1 MQPVGLKIK
10 RNVALLLSVSFL
22 PCFLAYGITP
32 QMPQK
37 EETAV
42 MAETDAKEV
51 AETGADTEA
60 AKRKAQLSGMFR
72 ALSDRGTDR
81 ERAAEDYRKIGFTYT
96 EEMYLQLSGNDTVP
110 EDWQEEM
117 APLMEGLIEEEAE
130 FTEETGTDDGA
141 DEKAWEPVN
150 ALDAGR
156 YAWATGS
163 TEELPVALDAARAA
177 QKRLGFP
184 YSQPRRDSGIAYDC
198 SSLVY
203 WAYRDAGVNID
214 PVNCHTAASI
224 AEYLEGTGRG
234 VDAGDLKAG
243 DLIFYSFKKNGR
255 YKNISHVAMVCDG
268 GLMVQ
273 ASSTLGRVV
282 MSEISLAKAVAI
294 ARPVSEAATEGQPDA
309 QTATSSEAV
318 QMEALTGTSAG
329 EVAEVIEVQETTAE
343 YGPGFP
349 LPAEEANDAKAAE
362 SETQEYGPGFVTE
375 EASETEA
382 QAQPEVEPETQP
394 SAESTGAQ
402 PDFS

>member
-1 MQPVGLKIK
+1 MQPVSSRIK
-10 RNVALLLSVSFL
+10 RNAALLFSVSFL

-32 QMPQK
+32 QAPKK
-37 EETAV
+37 EDTAV
-42 MAETDAKEV
+42 VAEADAKEA

-60 AKRKAQLSGMFR
+60 AKRKTQLSGMFR

-81 ERAAEDYRKIGFTYT
+81 ERTVGDYRKIGFTYT

-117 APLMEGLIEEEAE
+117 TPLMEGLIEEEAE
-130 FTEETGTDDGA
+130 FAEEAGTDDGT

-203 WAYRDAGVNID
+203 WSYRDAGVNID

-243 DLIFYSFKKNGR
+243 DLIFYSFKQNGR

-294 ARPVSEAATEGQPDA
+294 ARPVSETTAEGQLDD
-309 QTATSSEAV
+309 QTATGSEATWT
-318 QMEALTGTSAG
+318 ETLTRTSAG
-329 EVAEVIEVQETTAE
+329 EVTEVTEVQETTAE
-343 YGPGFP
+343 YGPGV
-349 LPAEEANDAKAAE
+349 LSQEEETDDTQAAE
-362 SETQEYGPGFVTE
+362 TETQEYGPGFVTE
-375 EASETEA
+375 EGSETET
-382 QAQPEVEPETQP
+382 QAQPEAEAQTQP
-394 SAESTGAQ
+394 SPEGAGA
-402 PDFS
+402 

>member
-1 MQPVGLKIK
+1 MQPVRFRIK
-10 RNVALLLSVSFL
+10 YNVALLLTASFL

-32 QMPQK
+32 QTPR
-37 EETAV
+37 EEQVAATA
-42 MAETDAKEV
+42 E
-51 AETGADTEA
+51 AETGEAMEAGKNTEA

-81 ERAAEDYRKIGFTYT
+81 ERATGDYRKIGFTYT
-96 EEMYLQLSGNDTVP
+96 EEMYLQLSGNNTVP

-130 FTEETGTDDGA
+130 FTEEPNTDDGA

-163 TEELPVALDAARAA
+163 TEELPAALDATRAA

-203 WAYRDAGVNID
+203 WAYRDAGVDID

-243 DLIFYSFKKNGR
+243 DLIFYSFKRNGR
-255 YKNISHVAMVCDG
+255 YKDISHVAMVCDG

-294 ARPVSEAATEGQPDA
+294 ARPVSETARDGQLDV
-309 QTATSSEAV
+309 QTATSSEAA
-318 QMEALTGTSAG
+318 QMEVPAGTPVE
-329 EVAEVIEVQETTAE
+329 EVAEAPETEAEV
-343 YGPGFP
+343 GPGVP
-349 LPAEEANDAKAAE
+349 LQTEEADGVNATE

-375 EASETEA
+375 E
-382 QAQPEVEPETQP
+382 EPESKSMDECQLLQEP
-394 SAESTGAQ
+394 REGESE
-402 PDFS
+402 

>member
-1 MQPVGLKIK
+1 
-10 RNVALLLSVSFL
+10 
-22 PCFLAYGITP
+22 
-32 QMPQK
+32 
-37 EETAV
+37 
-42 MAETDAKEV
+42 
-51 AETGADTEA
+51 
-60 AKRKAQLSGMFR
+60 
-72 ALSDRGTDR
+72 
-81 ERAAEDYRKIGFTYT
+81 
-96 EEMYLQLSGNDTVP
+96 MYLQLSGSDTVP

-130 FTEETGTDDGA
+130 FTEETDTDDGA

-156 YAWATGS
+156 YAWATDS

-203 WAYRDAGVNID
+203 WAYRDAGVNVD

-294 ARPVSEAATEGQPDA
+294 ARPVSEITTEGQLDV
-309 QTATSSEAV
+309 QTATGSEATRT
-318 QMEALTGTSAG
+318 ETLTGTSAE
-329 EVAEVIEVQETTAE
+329 EVTETMGVMEVQETTAE
-343 YGPGFP
+343 YGPGV
-349 LPAEEANDAKAAE
+349 LSQERKTDDAKASE
-362 SETQEYGPGFVTE
+362 LETQEYGPGFVTE

-382 QAQPEVEPETQP
+382 QAQPEAAPETQP
-394 SAESTGAQ
+394 SAESTGA
-402 PDFS
+402 

>member
-1 MQPVGLKIK
+1 MQPVRFRIK
-10 RNVALLLSVSFL
+10 YNVALLLTASFL

-32 QMPQK
+32 QTPR
-37 EETAV
+37 EEQVAATA
-42 MAETDAKEV
+42 E
-51 AETGADTEA
+51 AETGEAMEAGKNTEA

-81 ERAAEDYRKIGFTYT
+81 ERATGDYRKIGFTYT
-96 EEMYLQLSGNDTVP
+96 EEMYLQLSGNNTVP

-130 FTEETGTDDGA
+130 FTEEPNTDDGA

-163 TEELPVALDAARAA
+163 TEELPAALDATRAA

-203 WAYRDAGVNID
+203 WAYRDAGVDID

-243 DLIFYSFKKNGR
+243 DLIFYSFKRNGR
-255 YKNISHVAMVCDG
+255 YKDISHVAMVCDG

-294 ARPVSEAATEGQPDA
+294 ARPVSETAKDGQPDV
-309 QTATSSEAV
+309 QTATSSEAA
-318 QMEALTGTSAG
+318 QMEVPAGTPVE
-329 EVAEVIEVQETTAE
+329 EVAEAPETEAEV
-343 YGPGFP
+343 GPGVP
-349 LPAEEANDAKAAE
+349 LQTEEADGVNATE

-375 EASETEA
+375 E
-382 QAQPEVEPETQP
+382 EPESKSMDECQLLQEP
-394 SAESTGAQ
+394 REGESE
-402 PDFS
+402 

>member
-1 MQPVGLKIK
+1 MQPVSSRIK
-10 RNVALLLSVSFL
+10 RNAALLFSVSFL

-32 QMPQK
+32 QAPKK
-37 EETAV
+37 EDTAV
-42 MAETDAKEV
+42 VAEADAKEV

-81 ERAAEDYRKIGFTYT
+81 ERTVGDYRKIGFTYT

-117 APLMEGLIEEEAE
+117 TPLMEGLIEEEAE
-130 FTEETGTDDGA
+130 FAEEAGTDDGT

-203 WAYRDAGVNID
+203 WSYRDAGVNID

-243 DLIFYSFKKNGR
+243 DLIFYSFKQNGR

-294 ARPVSEAATEGQPDA
+294 ARPVLETTAEGQLDD
-309 QTATSSEAV
+309 QTATSSEAA
-318 QMEALTGTSAG
+318 QMEVPAGTPVE
-329 EVAEVIEVQETTAE
+329 EVAEAPETEAEV
-343 YGPGFP
+343 GPGVP
-349 LPAEEANDAKAAE
+349 LQTEEADGVNATE

-375 EASETEA
+375 E
-382 QAQPEVEPETQP
+382 EPESKSMDECQLLQEP
-394 SAESTGAQ
+394 REGENE
-402 PDFS
+402 

>member
-1 MQPVGLKIK
+1 MQPVRFRIK
-10 RNVALLLSVSFL
+10 YNVALLLTASFL

-32 QMPQK
+32 QTPR
-37 EETAV
+37 EEQVAATA
-42 MAETDAKEV
+42 E
-51 AETGADTEA
+51 AETGEAMEAGKNTEA

-81 ERAAEDYRKIGFTYT
+81 ERATGDYRKIVFTYT
-96 EEMYLQLSGNDTVP
+96 EEMYLQLSGNNTVP

-130 FTEETGTDDGA
+130 FTEEPNTDDGA
-141 DEKAWEPVN
+141 DEKAWEPIN

-234 VDAGDLKAG
+234 VEAGDLKAG
-243 DLIFYSFKKNGR
+243 DLIFYSFKRNGR
-255 YKNISHVAMVCDG
+255 YKDISHVAMVCDG

-294 ARPVSEAATEGQPDA
+294 ARPVSEITGEGQPGV
-309 QTATSSEAV
+309 QTATSSEAA
-318 QMEALTGTSAG
+318 QMEVPAGTPAE
-329 EVAEVIEVQETTAE
+329 EVAEAQETAAE
-343 YGPGFP
+343 VGPGVP
-349 LPAEEANDAKAAE
+349 LQIEEADGVNAAE
-362 SETQEYGPGFVTE
+362 PEIQEYGPGFVTE
-375 EASETEA
+375 E
-382 QAQPEVEPETQP
+382 EPE
-394 SAESTGAQ
+394 SESMDECQLLQEPKEGENK
-402 PDFS
+402 

>member
-1 MQPVGLKIK
+1 MQPVGFRIK
-10 RNVALLLSVSFL
+10 YNVALLLTASFL

-32 QMPQK
+32 QTPK
-37 EETAV
+37 EEQVAATA
-42 MAETDAKEV
+42 E
-51 AETGADTEA
+51 AETGEAMEAGKNTEV

-81 ERAAEDYRKIGFTYT
+81 ERATGDYRKIGFTYT
-96 EEMYLQLSGNDTVP
+96 EEMYLQLSGNNTVP

-130 FTEETGTDDGA
+130 FTEEANTDDGA

-163 TEELPVALDAARAA
+163 TEELPAALDAARAA

-203 WAYRDAGVNID
+203 WAYRDAGVDID

-243 DLIFYSFKKNGR
+243 DLIFYSFKRNGR
-255 YKNISHVAMVCDG
+255 YKDISHVAMVCDG

-294 ARPVSEAATEGQPDA
+294 ARPVSETAGDGQPDV
-309 QTATSSEAV
+309 QTATGSEATWT
-318 QMEALTGTSAG
+318 ETLTRTSAG
-329 EVAEVIEVQETTAE
+329 EVAEVTEVQETTAE
-343 YGPGFP
+343 YGPGV
-349 LPAEEANDAKAAE
+349 LSQEEETDDTQAAE
-362 SETQEYGPGFVTE
+362 TETQEYGPGFVTE
-375 EASETEA
+375 EGSETET
-382 QAQPEVEPETQP
+382 QAQPEAEAQTEPSPE
-394 SAESTGAQ
+394 GAGA
-402 PDFS
+402 

>member
-1 MQPVGLKIK
+1 MQPVSSRIK
-10 RNVALLLSVSFL
+10 RNAALLFSVSFL

-32 QMPQK
+32 QAPKK
-37 EETAV
+37 EDTAV
-42 MAETDAKEV
+42 VAEADAKEA

-81 ERAAEDYRKIGFTYT
+81 ERTVGDYRKIGFTYT

-117 APLMEGLIEEEAE
+117 TPLMEGLIEEEAE
-130 FTEETGTDDGA
+130 FAEEAGTDDGT

-203 WAYRDAGVNID
+203 WSYRDAGVNID

-243 DLIFYSFKKNGR
+243 DLIFYSFKQNGR

-294 ARPVSEAATEGQPDA
+294 ARPVSETTAEGQLDD
-309 QTATSSEAV
+309 QTATGSEATWT
-318 QMEALTGTSAG
+318 ETLTRTSAG
-329 EVAEVIEVQETTAE
+329 EVTEVTEVQETTAE
-343 YGPGFP
+343 YGPGV
-349 LPAEEANDAKAAE
+349 LSQEEETDDTQAAE
-362 SETQEYGPGFVTE
+362 TEMQEYGPGFVTE
-375 EASETEA
+375 EGSETET
-382 QAQPEVEPETQP
+382 QAQPEAEAQTQP
-394 SAESTGAQ
+394 SPEGAGA
-402 PDFS
+402 

>member
-1 MQPVGLKIK
+1 MQPVSSRIK
-10 RNVALLLSVSFL
+10 RNAALLFSVSFL

-32 QMPQK
+32 QAPKK
-37 EETAV
+37 EDTAV
-42 MAETDAKEV
+42 VAEADAKEA

-81 ERAAEDYRKIGFTYT
+81 ERTVGDYRKIGFTYT

-117 APLMEGLIEEEAE
+117 TPLMEGLIEEEAE
-130 FTEETGTDDGA
+130 FAEEAGTDDGT

-203 WAYRDAGVNID
+203 WSYRDAGVNID
-214 PVNCHTAASI
+214 PVTCHTAASI

-243 DLIFYSFKKNGR
+243 DLIFYSFKQNGR

-294 ARPVSEAATEGQPDA
+294 ARPVSETTAEGQLDD
-309 QTATSSEAV
+309 QTATGSEATWT
-318 QMEALTGTSAG
+318 ETLTRTSAG
-329 EVAEVIEVQETTAE
+329 EVTEVTEVQETTAE
-343 YGPGFP
+343 YGPGV
-349 LPAEEANDAKAAE
+349 LSQEEETDDTQAAE
-362 SETQEYGPGFVTE
+362 TETQEYGPGFVTE
-375 EASETEA
+375 EGSETET
-382 QAQPEVEPETQP
+382 QAQPEAEAQTQP
-394 SAESTGAQ
+394 SPEGAGA
-402 PDFS
+402 

>member
-10 RNVALLLSVSFL
+10 RNVALLLAVSFL

-81 ERAAEDYRKIGFTYT
+81 ERAAEDYRKIGFAYT

-294 ARPVSEAATEGQPDA
+294 ARPVSEATTEGQPDA

-402 PDFS
+402 LDFS

>member
-1 MQPVGLKIK
+1 
-10 RNVALLLSVSFL
+10 
-22 PCFLAYGITP
+22 
-32 QMPQK
+32 
-37 EETAV
+37 
-42 MAETDAKEV
+42 
-51 AETGADTEA
+51 
-60 AKRKAQLSGMFR
+60 
-72 ALSDRGTDR
+72 
-81 ERAAEDYRKIGFTYT
+81 
-96 EEMYLQLSGNDTVP
+96 
-110 EDWQEEM
+110 
-117 APLMEGLIEEEAE
+117 MEGLIEEEAE
-130 FTEETGTDDGA
+130 FTEEAGTDDGA

-150 ALDAGR
+150 TLDAER

-255 YKNISHVAMVCDG
+255 YKNISHVAMVCDD

-282 MSEISLAKAVAI
+282 MSEISLSKAVAI
-294 ARPVSEAATEGQPDA
+294 ARPVSETTSEWQPDA
-309 QTATSSEAV
+309 QTATGSEAA
-318 QMEALTGTSAG
+318 QAEALTGTPAG
-329 EVAEVIEVQETTAE
+329 EVTEAMEVQETAAE
-343 YGPGFP
+343 YGPGFS
-349 LPAEEANDAKAAE
+349 LPAGETDNIKVSEP
-362 SETQEYGPGFVTE
+362 ETQEYGPGFVIE
-375 EASETEA
+375 EGSETET
-382 QAQPEVEPETQP
+382 QAQPEAEVQTEPSSEG
-394 SAESTGAQ
+394 TGA
-402 PDFS
+402 

>member
-1 MQPVGLKIK
+1 MQPVRFRIK
-10 RNVALLLSVSFL
+10 HNVALLLTASFL

-32 QMPQK
+32 QTPR
-37 EETAV
+37 EEQVAV
-42 MAETDAKEV
+42 VVK
-51 AETGADTEA
+51 AETGEAMEAGKNTEA

-81 ERAAEDYRKIGFTYT
+81 ERATGDYRKIGFTYT
-96 EEMYLQLSGNDTVP
+96 EEMYLQLSGNNTVP

-130 FTEETGTDDGA
+130 FTEEANTDDGA

-163 TEELPVALDAARAA
+163 TEELPAALDAARAA

-203 WAYRDAGVNID
+203 WAYRDAGVDID

-294 ARPVSEAATEGQPDA
+294 ARPVSEITGEGQPDV
-309 QTATSSEAV
+309 QTATSSEAA
-318 QMEALTGTSAG
+318 QMEVPAGTPVE
-329 EVAEVIEVQETTAE
+329 EVAEAPETEAEV
-343 YGPGFP
+343 GPGVP
-349 LPAEEANDAKAAE
+349 LQTEEADGVNATE

-375 EASETEA
+375 E
-382 QAQPEVEPETQP
+382 EPESKSMDECQLLQEP
-394 SAESTGAQ
+394 REGENE
-402 PDFS
+402 

>member
-1 MQPVGLKIK
+1 MQPVSSRIK
-10 RNVALLLSVSFL
+10 RNAALLFSVSFL

-32 QMPQK
+32 QAPKK
-37 EETAV
+37 EDTAV
-42 MAETDAKEV
+42 VAEADAKEA

-72 ALSDRGTDR
+72 VLSDRGTDR
-81 ERAAEDYRKIGFTYT
+81 ERTVGDYRKIGFTYT

-117 APLMEGLIEEEAE
+117 TPLMEGLIEEEAE
-130 FTEETGTDDGA
+130 FAEEAGTDDGT

-203 WAYRDAGVNID
+203 WSYRDAGVNID

-243 DLIFYSFKKNGR
+243 DLIFYSFKQNGR

-294 ARPVSEAATEGQPDA
+294 ARPVSETTAEGQLDD
-309 QTATSSEAV
+309 QTATGSEATWT
-318 QMEALTGTSAG
+318 ETLTRTSAG
-329 EVAEVIEVQETTAE
+329 EVTEVTEVQETTAE
-343 YGPGFP
+343 YGPGV
-349 LPAEEANDAKAAE
+349 LSQEEETDDTQAAE
-362 SETQEYGPGFVTE
+362 TETQEYGPGFVTE
-375 EASETEA
+375 EGSETET
-382 QAQPEVEPETQP
+382 QAQPEAEAQTQP
-394 SAESTGAQ
+394 SPEGAGA
-402 PDFS
+402 

>member
-1 MQPVGLKIK
+1 MQPVSSRIK
-10 RNVALLLSVSFL
+10 RNAALLFSVSFL

-32 QMPQK
+32 QAPKK
-37 EETAV
+37 EDTAV
-42 MAETDAKEV
+42 VAEADAKEA

-81 ERAAEDYRKIGFTYT
+81 ERTVGDYRKIGFTYT

-117 APLMEGLIEEEAE
+117 TPLMEGLIEEEAE
-130 FTEETGTDDGA
+130 FAEEAGTDDGT

-203 WAYRDAGVNID
+203 WSYRDAGVNID

-243 DLIFYSFKKNGR
+243 DLIFYSFKQNGR

-294 ARPVSEAATEGQPDA
+294 ARPVSETTAEGQLDD
-309 QTATSSEAV
+309 QTATGSEATWT
-318 QMEALTGTSAG
+318 ETLTRTSAG
-329 EVAEVIEVQETTAE
+329 EVTEVTEVQETTAE
-343 YGPGFP
+343 YGPGV
-349 LPAEEANDAKAAE
+349 LSQEEETDDTQAAE
-362 SETQEYGPGFVTE
+362 TETQEYGPGFVTGE
-375 EASETEA
+375 GSETET
-382 QAQPEVEPETQP
+382 QAQPEAEAQTQP
-394 SAESTGAQ
+394 SPEGAGA
-402 PDFS
+402 

>member
-1 MQPVGLKIK
+1 MQPVRFRIK
-10 RNVALLLSVSFL
+10 YNVALLLTASFL

-32 QMPQK
+32 QTPR
-37 EETAV
+37 EEQVAATA
-42 MAETDAKEV
+42 E
-51 AETGADTEA
+51 AETGEAMEASKNTEA

-81 ERAAEDYRKIGFTYT
+81 ERATGDYRKIGFTYT
-96 EEMYLQLSGNDTVP
+96 EEMYLQLSGNNTVP

-130 FTEETGTDDGA
+130 FTEEPNTDDGA

-156 YAWATGS
+156 YALATGS
-163 TEELPVALDAARAA
+163 TEELPAALDAARAA

-203 WAYRDAGVNID
+203 WAYRDAGVDID

-243 DLIFYSFKKNGR
+243 DLIFYSFKRNGR
-255 YKNISHVAMVCDG
+255 YKDISHVAMVCDG

-294 ARPVSEAATEGQPDA
+294 ARPVSETAGDGQPDV
-309 QTATSSEAV
+309 QTATSSEAA
-318 QMEALTGTSAG
+318 QMEVPAGTPVE
-329 EVAEVIEVQETTAE
+329 EVAEAPETEAEV
-343 YGPGFP
+343 GPGVP
-349 LPAEEANDAKAAE
+349 LQTEEADGVNATE

-375 EASETEA
+375 E
-382 QAQPEVEPETQP
+382 EPESKSMDECQLLQEP
-394 SAESTGAQ
+394 REGENE
-402 PDFS
+402 

>member
-156 YAWATGS
+156 YAWATSS

-294 ARPVSEAATEGQPDA
+294 ARPVSEATTEGQPDA

>member
-1 MQPVGLKIK
+1 M
-10 RNVALLLSVSFL
+10 NV
-22 PCFLAYGITP
+22 
-32 QMPQK
+32 
-37 EETAV
+37 
-42 MAETDAKEV
+42 
-51 AETGADTEA
+51 
-60 AKRKAQLSGMFR
+60 
-72 ALSDRGTDR
+72 
-81 ERAAEDYRKIGFTYT
+81 
-96 EEMYLQLSGNDTVP
+96 
-110 EDWQEEM
+110 
-117 APLMEGLIEEEAE
+117 
-130 FTEETGTDDGA
+130 
-141 DEKAWEPVN
+141 
-150 ALDAGR
+150 
-156 YAWATGS
+156 
-163 TEELPVALDAARAA
+163 
-177 QKRLGFP
+177 
-184 YSQPRRDSGIAYDC
+184 
-198 SSLVY
+198 
-203 WAYRDAGVNID
+203 D

-294 ARPVSEAATEGQPDA
+294 ARPVSETTAEGQPDA
-309 QTATSSEAV
+309 QTATDSEAA
-318 QMEALTGTSAG
+318 QTETFAGTSAG

-382 QAQPEVEPETQP
+382 QAKPEAAPETQP

>member
-1 MQPVGLKIK
+1 MQPVRFRIK
-10 RNVALLLSVSFL
+10 YNVALLLTASFL

-32 QMPQK
+32 QTPR
-37 EETAV
+37 EEQVAATA
-42 MAETDAKEV
+42 E
-51 AETGADTEA
+51 AETGEAMEAGKNTEA

-81 ERAAEDYRKIGFTYT
+81 ERATGDYRKIGFTYT
-96 EEMYLQLSGNDTVP
+96 EEMYLQLSGNNTVP

-130 FTEETGTDDGA
+130 FTEEPNTDDGA

-163 TEELPVALDAARAA
+163 TEELPAALDATRAA

-203 WAYRDAGVNID
+203 WAYRDAGVDID

-243 DLIFYSFKKNGR
+243 DLIFYSFKRNGR
-255 YKNISHVAMVCDG
+255 YKDISHVAMVCDG

-294 ARPVSEAATEGQPDA
+294 ARPVSETARDGQPDV
-309 QTATSSEAV
+309 QTATSSEAA
-318 QMEALTGTSAG
+318 QMEVPAGTPVE
-329 EVAEVIEVQETTAE
+329 EVAEAPETEAEV
-343 YGPGFP
+343 GPGVP
-349 LPAEEANDAKAAE
+349 LQTEEADGVNATE

-375 EASETEA
+375 E
-382 QAQPEVEPETQP
+382 EPESKSMDECQLLQEP
-394 SAESTGAQ
+394 REGESE
-402 PDFS
+402 

>member
-1 MQPVGLKIK
+1 MQPVSSRIK
-10 RNVALLLSVSFL
+10 RNAALLFSVSFL

-32 QMPQK
+32 QAPKK
-37 EETAV
+37 EDTAV
-42 MAETDAKEV
+42 VAEADAKEV

-81 ERAAEDYRKIGFTYT
+81 ERTVGDYRKIGFTYT

-117 APLMEGLIEEEAE
+117 TPLMEGLIEEEAE
-130 FTEETGTDDGA
+130 FAEEAGTDDGT

-203 WAYRDAGVNID
+203 WSYRDAGVNID

-243 DLIFYSFKKNGR
+243 DLIFYSFKQNGR

-294 ARPVSEAATEGQPDA
+294 ARPVSETTAEGQLDD
-309 QTATSSEAV
+309 QTATGSEATWT
-318 QMEALTGTSAG
+318 ETLTRTSAG
-329 EVAEVIEVQETTAE
+329 EVTEVTEVQETTAE
-343 YGPGFP
+343 YGPGV
-349 LPAEEANDAKAAE
+349 LSQEEETDDTQAAE
-362 SETQEYGPGFVTE
+362 TETQEYGPGFVTE
-375 EASETEA
+375 EGSETET
-382 QAQPEVEPETQP
+382 QAQPEAEAQTQP
-394 SAESTGAQ
+394 SPEGAGA
-402 PDFS
+402 

>member
-32 QMPQK
+32 QTPK
-37 EETAV
+37 EDETAV
-42 MAETDAKEV
+42 VAEADAKEV

-60 AKRKAQLSGMFR
+60 VKRKAQLSGMFR

-81 ERAAEDYRKIGFTYT
+81 ERAVGDYRKIGFTYT

-130 FTEETGTDDGA
+130 FTEEAGTDDGV
-141 DEKAWEPVN
+141 DETAWEPVN
-150 ALDAGR
+150 SLDAGR

-243 DLIFYSFKKNGR
+243 DLIFYSFKQNGR

-294 ARPVSEAATEGQPDA
+294 ARPVSEATTEGQPDA
-309 QTATSSEAV
+309 QTATGSEAV

-329 EVAEVIEVQETTAE
+329 EVAEVVEAQETTAE
-343 YGPGFP
+343 
-349 LPAEEANDAKAAE
+349 N
-362 SETQEYGPGFVTE
+362 
-375 EASETEA
+375 
-382 QAQPEVEPETQP
+382 P
-394 SAESTGAQ
+394 SAA
-402 PDFS
+402 FS

>member
-10 RNVALLLSVSFL
+10 HNVALLLSVSFL

-32 QMPQK
+32 QTPKK

-42 MAETDAKEV
+42 MAEADAKEV

-81 ERAAEDYRKIGFTYT
+81 ERAVGDYRKIGFTYT
-96 EEMYLQLSGNDTVP
+96 EEMYRQLSGNDTVP
-110 EDWQEEM
+110 ENWQEEM
-117 APLMEGLIEEEAE
+117 APLMEELIEEEAK
-130 FTEETGTDDGA
+130 FTEEADTDDGV

-150 ALDAGR
+150 AIDAGR

-203 WAYRDAGVNID
+203 WAYRDAGVDID

-224 AEYLEGTGRG
+224 AEYLEGTGKG

-294 ARPVSEAATEGQPDA
+294 ARPVSETTGEEQANA
-309 QTATSSEAV
+309 QTATNSEAD
-318 QMEALTGTSAG
+318 QSEILAETPEG
-329 EVAEVIEVQETTAE
+329 EVAETQETTAE
-343 YGPGFP
+343 YGPSV
-349 LPAEEANDAKAAE
+349 PAQAATE
-362 SETQEYGPGFVTE
+362 PETQEFGPGFVIPQE
-375 EASETEA
+375 SETE
-382 QAQPEVEPETQP
+382 
-394 SAESTGAQ
+394 TGAQ
-402 PDFS
+402 PATETQTELFQEDAGA

>member
-1 MQPVGLKIK
+1 MQPVSSRIK
-10 RNVALLLSVSFL
+10 RNAALLFSVSFL

-32 QMPQK
+32 QAPKK
-37 EETAV
+37 EDTAV
-42 MAETDAKEV
+42 VAEADAKEV

-81 ERAAEDYRKIGFTYT
+81 ERTVGDYRKIGFTYT

-117 APLMEGLIEEEAE
+117 TPLMEGLIEEEAE
-130 FTEETGTDDGA
+130 FAEEAGTDDGT

-163 TEELPVALDAARAA
+163 TEELAVALDAARAA

-203 WAYRDAGVNID
+203 WSYRDAGVNID

-243 DLIFYSFKKNGR
+243 DLIFYSFKQNGR

-294 ARPVSEAATEGQPDA
+294 ARPVLETTAEGQLDD
-309 QTATSSEAV
+309 QTATSSEAA
-318 QMEALTGTSAG
+318 QMEVPAGTPVE
-329 EVAEVIEVQETTAE
+329 EVAEAPETEAEV
-343 YGPGFP
+343 GPGVP
-349 LPAEEANDAKAAE
+349 LQTEEADGVNATE

-375 EASETEA
+375 E
-382 QAQPEVEPETQP
+382 EPESKSMDECQLLQEP
-394 SAESTGAQ
+394 REGENE
-402 PDFS
+402 

>member
-1 MQPVGLKIK
+1 MQPVSSRIK
-10 RNVALLLSVSFL
+10 RNAALLFSVSFL

-32 QMPQK
+32 QAPKK
-37 EETAV
+37 EDTAV
-42 MAETDAKEV
+42 VAEADIEEV
-51 AETGADTEA
+51 AETDVDTEA

-81 ERAAEDYRKIGFTYT
+81 ERAVEDYRKIGFTYT

-130 FTEETGTDDGA
+130 FTEETDTDDGA

-243 DLIFYSFKKNGR
+243 DLIFYSFKQNGR

-294 ARPVSEAATEGQPDA
+294 ARPVSETTAEGQLDV
-309 QTATSSEAV
+309 QTATGSEVA
-318 QMEALTGTSAG
+318 QTETLTETSAG

-375 EASETEA
+375 EASEPETY
-382 QAQPEVEPETQP
+382 AQPEAEPETQP
-394 SAESTGAQ
+394 SAESAGA
-402 PDFS
+402 

>member
-1 MQPVGLKIK
+1 MQPVGWKIK
-10 RNVALLLSVSFL
+10 HNAALLFSLAFL
-22 PCFLAYGITP
+22 PCLLAYGITP
-32 QMPQK
+32 QTPK
-37 EETAV
+37 EEKVATV
-42 MAETDAKEV
+42 SEAEVE
-51 AETGADTEA
+51 ETIRAGKDIEM
-60 AKRKAQLSGMFR
+60 AKRRAQLKSMFR

-81 ERAAEDYRKIGFTYT
+81 ERAVGDYRKIGFTYT
-96 EEMYLQLSGNDTVP
+96 EEMYRQLSGNDTVP
-110 EDWQEEM
+110 ENWQEEM
-117 APLMEGLIEEEAE
+117 APLMEELIEEEAK
-130 FTEETGTDDGA
+130 FTEEADTDDGV
-141 DEKAWEPVN
+141 DEKAWEPAN
-150 ALDAGR
+150 AIDVGR

-203 WAYRDAGVNID
+203 WAYRDAGVDID

-294 ARPVSEAATEGQPDA
+294 ARPVSETTGREQTDA
-309 QTATSSEAV
+309 QTATSSEAD
-318 QMEALTGTSAG
+318 QTEMLAETPEG
-329 EVAEVIEVQETTAE
+329 EVVETQETTAE
-343 YGPGFP
+343 YGPSVP
-349 LPAEEANDAKAAE
+349 LQE
-362 SETQEYGPGFVTE
+362 SSVPETLEFGPGFVTE
-375 EASETEA
+375 EESGTETETQPVTEA
-382 QAQPEVEPETQP
+382 QTEIFREDMGT
-394 SAESTGAQ
+394 
-402 PDFS
+402 

>member
-1 MQPVGLKIK
+1 MQPVSSRIK
-10 RNVALLLSVSFL
+10 RNAALLFSVSFL

-32 QMPQK
+32 QAPKK
-37 EETAV
+37 EDTAV
-42 MAETDAKEV
+42 VAEADAKEA

-81 ERAAEDYRKIGFTYT
+81 ERTVGDYRKIGFTYT

-117 APLMEGLIEEEAE
+117 TPLMEGLIEEEAE
-130 FTEETGTDDGA
+130 FAEEAGTDDGT

-203 WAYRDAGVNID
+203 WSYRDAGVNID

-243 DLIFYSFKKNGR
+243 DLIFYSFKQNGR

-294 ARPVSEAATEGQPDA
+294 ARPVSETTAEGQLDD
-309 QTATSSEAV
+309 QTATGSEATWT
-318 QMEALTGTSAG
+318 ETLTRTSAG
-329 EVAEVIEVQETTAE
+329 EVTEVQETTAE
-343 YGPGFP
+343 YGPGV
-349 LPAEEANDAKAAE
+349 LSQEEETDDTQAAE
-362 SETQEYGPGFVTE
+362 TETQEYGPGFVTE
-375 EASETEA
+375 EGSETET
-382 QAQPEVEPETQP
+382 QAQPEAEAQTQP
-394 SAESTGAQ
+394 SPEGAGA
-402 PDFS
+402 

>member
-1 MQPVGLKIK
+1 MQPVSSRIK
-10 RNVALLLSVSFL
+10 RNAALLFSVSFL

-32 QMPQK
+32 QAPKK
-37 EETAV
+37 EDTAV

-255 YKNISHVAMVCDG
+255 YKNISHVAMVCDD

-294 ARPVSEAATEGQPDA
+294 ARPVSETTAEGQLDA
-309 QTATSSEAV
+309 QTATDSEAA
-318 QMEALTGTSAG
+318 QAETFAGTSAG

>member
-1 MQPVGLKIK
+1 
-10 RNVALLLSVSFL
+10 
-22 PCFLAYGITP
+22 
-32 QMPQK
+32 
-37 EETAV
+37 
-42 MAETDAKEV
+42 
-51 AETGADTEA
+51 
-60 AKRKAQLSGMFR
+60 MFR

-96 EEMYLQLSGNDTVP
+96 EEMYLQLSGSDTVP

-130 FTEETGTDDGA
+130 FTEEAGTDDGV

-150 ALDAGR
+150 SLDAGR

-214 PVNCHTAASI
+214 PVNCHTAANI

-294 ARPVSEAATEGQPDA
+294 ARPVSEATVEGQLDA
-309 QTATSSEAV
+309 QIATDSEAA
-318 QMEALTGTSAG
+318 QAETFAGTSAG
-329 EVAEVIEVQETTAE
+329 EVAEVIEAQETTAE
-343 YGPGFP
+343 YGPGV
-349 LPAEEANDAKAAE
+349 LSQEGETDDTKASE
-362 SETQEYGPGFVTE
+362 PETQEYGPGFVTE

-382 QAQPEVEPETQP
+382 QAQPEAAPETQP
-394 SAESTGAQ
+394 SAEGTGA
-402 PDFS
+402 